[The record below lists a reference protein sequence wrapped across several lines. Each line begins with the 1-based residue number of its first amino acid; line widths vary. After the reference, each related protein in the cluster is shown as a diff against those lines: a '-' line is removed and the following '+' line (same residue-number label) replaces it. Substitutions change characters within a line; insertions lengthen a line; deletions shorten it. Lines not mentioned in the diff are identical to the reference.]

1 MGFLAK
7 RDSKKSMLHARH
19 AKLVY
24 RGGLSIVEKQWQQF
38 IIREP
43 TGCRKQTERQICK
56 HLLYT
61 RRGLRAGL
69 YKSVIARST
78 ATRGDP
84 QAQDGQAKMDCFSS
98 LAMTGSDSGLLLCAR
113 NDGFGLIRRFLS
125 AARLGL
131 RRLAYKF

>member
-43 TGCRKQTERQICK
+43 TGCRKQTECQICK

-69 YKSVIARST
+69 PNPSSRGAQR
-78 ATRGDP
+78 RGDP
-84 QAQDGQAKMDCFSS
+84 QVQNGQAKMDCFSA
-98 LAMTGSDSGLLLCAR
+98 LAMTGSDSGLLRYAR

-125 AARLGL
+125 AVRLGL
-131 RRLAYKF
+131 HKLAYKF